1 MLSIDNI
8 TEIAYWT
15 DYRTTINIL
24 SVLPQLNTNYFF
36 IAKWSKMY
44 DRPAIPFFTDQDN
57 FLMME
62 RAEFTLVLNN
72 DGLYKNIL
80 YENDGTLMNQLERY
94 SNEEDL
100 RLFNVTNLQKQYI
113 VICSNYSQCFTQFDI
128 FYDAETFIEK
138 SIKDNPTHYYRW
150 YIVDMDCLVVSFV
163 NVRLERKPN
172 CSKGSY
178 RYLSFN
184 FKRYDF

>member
-15 DYRTTINIL
+15 DYHTTINIL

-36 IAKWSKMY
+36 TVKWSKMY
-44 DRPAIPFFTDQDN
+44 NRPAIPFFTDQDN

-62 RAEFTLVLNN
+62 RNAFVLVL
-72 DGLYKNIL
+72 DTGGLYKNIL
-80 YENDGTLMNQLERY
+80 YENDGMLINQLERY
-94 SNEEDL
+94 SNKKDL
-100 RLFNVTNLQKQYI
+100 ALFNVTNLQKQYI
-113 VICSNYSQCFTQFDI
+113 VICPNWLEGITQFDV
-128 FYDAETFIEK
+128 FYEAETFIEK
-138 SIKDNPTHYYRW
+138 SIKDKPDRYCWW
-150 YIVDMDCLVVSFV
+150 YIVDMDCVVVSFA

-172 CSKGSY
+172 YYNGCY
-178 RYLSFN
+178 RYLSIN